1 MSQCEL
7 FGYTPAQAA
16 EQVVRVIRVVD
27 GWREHFAGCGVTNSD
42 LESLAARID
51 GDPLLSQRRAFNL
64 AEYVTR
70 RAPKRPKPF
79 AG

>member
-7 FGYTPAQAA
+7 FGYTPIQAA
-16 EQVVRVIRVVD
+16 DQVARVIRVVD
-27 GWREHFAGCGVTNSD
+27 GWREHFAACGVTNPD

-51 GDPLLSQRRAFNL
+51 GDPLLSQRRAFNP
-64 AEYVTR
+64 AEYVTGR
-70 RAPKRPKPF
+70 TPKRRKPF